1 MITKTLA
8 VAMVLALVM
17 GAGVV
22 AATGTN
28 SSQTTANVGNYL
40 FSYNGTAST
49 VTNLDYNSTNLNAGI
64 ASMIKVSAPSLSM
77 PTGNGISV
85 AIKMTNGS
93 IIRTS
98 DANLFL
104 LFAGGMDI
112 THSTAFVNLTLDHKA
127 IPLKFKLNSSL
138 YFGMGGF
145 STQMGISMGSVRAY
159 GMDIEGI
166 PVIVFGTSDAN
177 LSSNGLFL
185 NYTSTSGHMVLGI
198 VTNLSLRS
206 YLLDHLQNNRA
217 FAYNITTGLVSGD
230 FLNFT
235 FNQSTGIITGFNS
248 TVDRQTVFSQIEV
261 KGNGSLLQSGRA
273 PVITTDTPVLMGS
286 LFAYLNNTDLMTV
299 HDNPS
304 LESNFFVSN
313 GTINFTLAT
322 GITAT
327 KFSPRGISSS
337 FTGSELA
344 TNSNAFT
351 YQAGGISGNVNAG
364 SHGVYLSG
372 NGFRGFL
379 LLSQG
384 ELNVNGQVVSISTSE
399 LAHVAFVA
407 PPGLQGSRNSDLNAV
422 ADGIIHGKVATQ
434 VVLTSENGVVNS
446 QNMNYNASVNL
457 TLINAASGRVNLAVS
472 SSTHSGT
479 SIAVFVPNTVIS
491 NSSKIVVKFDSTT
504 VSAQTVNLVINS
516 TDSLNATYS
525 TVSVSGGFVVIV
537 HIPHFSNHTIE
548 ITSAQT
554 NSTST
559 IGSFLSSSTGLAI
572 VGLVVVVVAVLA
584 VAGIRRQRH

>member
-17 GAGVV
+17 GAGIV

-28 SSQTTANVGNYL
+28 SSQTTGKVGNYS
-40 FSYNGTAST
+40 FSYNSAAST

-64 ASMIKVSAPSLSM
+64 ASMIKVNAQPLIM
-77 PTGNGISV
+77 PTGISSS
-85 AIKMTNGS
+85 IKMANGS
-93 IIRTS
+93 IIKTGN
-98 DANLFL
+98 ANLFL
-104 LFAGGMDI
+104 LFAGGMSI
-112 THSTAFVNLTLDHKA
+112 TPPTAYVNLTLDHKA
-127 IPLKFKLNSSL
+127 TPLKFRLNSSL

-145 STQMGISMGSVRAY
+145 STTMGISMGSARAY

-166 PVIVFGTSDAN
+166 PVIVFGTSGAN

-185 NYTSTSGHMVLGI
+185 NYTSTSGHIVLGI

-217 FAYNITTGLVSGD
+217 FTYNISTGLVSGD

-235 FNQSTGIITGFNS
+235 FDQSTGIITNFNS
-248 TVDRQTVFSQIEV
+248 VVDRQTVFSQIEV
-261 KGNGSLLQSGRA
+261 TGNGSLLQSGRA

-286 LFAYLNNTDLMTV
+286 LFAYLNNTTLMTV

-304 LESNFFVSN
+304 LESKFFVSN

-327 KFSPRGISSS
+327 KFSPRGMSSS
-337 FTGSELA
+337 FDGYELA
-344 TNSNAFT
+344 TNSNDFA
-351 YQAGGISGNVNAG
+351 YEAGGISGNINAG

-379 LLSQG
+379 LLSHG
-384 ELNVNGQVVSISTSE
+384 DLNVTGQVVSISTSE
-399 LAHVAFVA
+399 LTHVAFVA

-434 VVLTSENGVVNS
+434 VVLASNNGVVNS
-446 QNMNYNASVNL
+446 QNLNYNASVSL
-457 TLINAASGRVNLAVS
+457 TLINAASGSVNLAVS
-472 SSTHSGT
+472 SITHTGT

-525 TVSVSGGFVVIV
+525 TVSVSGGFMVIV

-559 IGSFLSSSTGLAI
+559 IGSFLSSSTDLAVI
-572 VGLVVVVVAVLA
+572 GLVVVVVAVLA
-584 VAGIRRQRH
+584 VVGIRRQRH